1 MNKKK
6 LFVIMFLLVIL
17 CIMTLGY
24 AALQERI
31 DIEGEASVDSV
42 YRVVITSVSEKS
54 KSGNARS
61 TNVPAYTN
69 DSNNMNATFNVG
81 LTNSTDKI
89 IYSIT
94 VTNYGSVDVRLNNL
108 EINNTNSNI
117 KVVKSGITNGDTLLH
132 GGSVTFTI
140 TITLSQSSGNE
151 QTSTITITPKYTRLK
166 GGVGEVV
173 EEPAVE
179 NNVYAFHTTELEAD
193 ASYSDLQTIMS
204 DENRQLYQD
213 GTELAQ
219 VHPYYLKYTINGDE
233 ITKRYLCFIAD
244 NTEHCMQGADG
255 GTAYQENILVLQGVQ
270 SWFTSNGG
278 SCDINASGDFSNC
291 YGAGFVSVDAS
302 SSGDVSAGDDDGGCS
317 VNSFGDSSCIE

>member
-89 IYSIT
+89 IYSIK

-213 GTELAQ
+213 GTELSQ

-233 ITKRYLCFIAD
+233 ITKRYVCFIAD
-244 NTEHCMQGADG
+244 NTEHCMQGG
-255 GTAYQENILVLQGVQ
+255 NQSYYQTNVGILQGLQ

-278 SCDINASGDFSNC
+278 SCSINASGDYSSCN
-291 YGAGFVSVDAS
+291 GAGFVGVDAF
-302 SSGDVSAGDDDGGCS
+302 SSGDVDAGADGGGCV
-317 VNSFGDSSCIE
+317 VNYDGSSYCGE